1 MSLFSSLQA
10 SARLVR
16 MMCAGV
22 LFTVST
28 VVSVQAAEDTP
39 FYTGV
44 WELKTQNG
52 LQPLVMSDWLIFEGK
67 TPGIWMYLRPGFVS
81 GQRYQF
87 VARRISVNGVSAAIV
102 DVAKVDDTHMS
113 YRLSANGNVIEQG
126 EATRLSVPNA
136 HKSCLAVDTD
146 MKDLLGKWKLTQN
159 SKKSLV
165 LKENELELDGKKQTI
180 TMQQLRKGQLALM
193 VNGVPFA
200 MFTDAGGDYGVLQI
214 LPAGTKAFT
223 GGPIGQHVVFDQE
236 IVVRRPGGR
245 CDAAIAGRLKLLGK
259 KR

>member
-1 MSLFSSLQA
+1 MQFVFAGLMLVFSMAL
-10 SARLVR
+10 SA
-16 MMCAGV
+16 
-22 LFTVST
+22 
-28 VVSVQAAEDTP
+28 QAAEDTP

-44 WELKTQNG
+44 WELKTPSG

-67 TPGIWMYLRPGFVS
+67 TPGIWMYLKPGFVS

-87 VARRISVNGVSAAIV
+87 MARRVSVNGLTAAVV
-102 DVAKVDDTHMS
+102 DVAKIDDTHMS
-113 YRLSANGNVIEQG
+113 YRLSANGQVIEQG

-136 HKSCLAVDTD
+136 NKSCLAVDTE
-146 MKDLLGKWKLTQN
+146 MKDLLGKWRLVQNKKKILSLSETQ
-159 SKKSLV
+159 LV
-165 LKENELELDGKKQTI
+165 LDGKKQTI

-193 VNGVPFA
+193 VGGAPFA
-200 MFTDAGGDYGVLQI
+200 MFTHAGGDYGVLQI

-236 IVVRRPGGR
+236 IIVRRPGGR
-245 CDAAIAGRLKLLGK
+245 CDAAIASRLKLLGK